1 MTAGRG
7 SRAGRL
13 FLAGFVAGAVL
24 LVWATLR
31 GPAWSGPLV
40 LVCLGLLSAA
50 APRPATSRGPVR
62 RVSLFATVLGLL
74 LLARSLGWL

>member
-1 MTAGRG
+1 MLVA
-7 SRAGRL
+7 A
-13 FLAGFVAGAVL
+13 FVAGAVV

-31 GPAWSGPLV
+31 GPAWSAPLV

-50 APRPATSRGPVR
+50 LPRGSGSRRPSR
-62 RVSLFATVLGLL
+62 RISLYATVVGLL